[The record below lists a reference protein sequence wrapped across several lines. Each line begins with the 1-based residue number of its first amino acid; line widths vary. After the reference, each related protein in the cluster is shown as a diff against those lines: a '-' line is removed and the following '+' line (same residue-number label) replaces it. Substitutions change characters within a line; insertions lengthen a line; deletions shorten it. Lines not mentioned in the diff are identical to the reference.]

1 MLRFMMLFLSLGLAG
16 CAATGGPLEHRPAL
30 NDDRL
35 GLVRYG
41 MTRDDTLR
49 LIGVPDERMRFPLSG
64 TEAWDYRYQDS
75 WGYFASFSVTF
86 GPEGGVVGR
95 ISQRLNDGGDHGK

>member
-1 MLRFMMLFLSLGLAG
+1 MKSLLPAMLVLAG
-16 CAATGGPLEHRPAL
+16 CAVSGGPSADRAAL
-30 NDDRL
+30 DDDRL

-49 LIGVPDERMRFPLSG
+49 LIGTPDEKMTFPMSG

-75 WGYFASFSVTF
+75 WGYFAAFSVTF
-86 GPEGGVVGR
+86 GPDGGVVGR